1 MSNEMNPSSLH
12 CVANSDNA
20 LKLKISFSGGKPPQ
34 ECSANAEP
42 DVLTEVTSR
51 NLYIVLYEIHQNL
64 VRRDPRG
71 IFAKPVTDDIAFG
84 YSEVI
89 SKPMDLGTIFNRLQS
104 RAYYR
109 SAAEYLADVTLM
121 CNNAMVYNP
130 PDTIYYQRARK
141 LLAFCRKQMT
151 ISSLQ
156 KACKDIPGTLTLEEI
171 GDIVSVESQMNTIN
185 RVKPPNR
192 SSKLHTCVERELGD
206 HKLRFSPKYHSDSN
220 CNIPPSVQPLISHS
234 FQSHRGRPKSHL
246 SATSRLYNLM
256 SRKVL
261 KSYSHVSSEERSS
274 RDDLKRKNNDNNTEK
289 CTPIVEF
296 NKSPSNVA
304 SSKEVQI
311 TAHQDTSMLSSV
323 VSTPDVT
330 IPQRRGRGRPR
341 KIRVDNIQT
350 PSGSSVSNASAHQIP
365 VCSSLILSN
374 YTVADVKMN
383 LNTLSI
389 QTHDHYSHSVYVN
402 NNSFDNSLTAQ
413 SNLSIGPTQSEY
425 KTALIE
431 SAMKT
436 ELNSECIKEFS
447 NNEPIVLLNLAPST
461 PSSSSPLS
469 GSSCKT
475 FIGKTSTVSKKY
487 QKLSSSDNQSNK
499 FYQFKSDKNK
509 ELISVNDEDSA
520 YNDSCDEN
528 SEKSHQIVADTL
540 SNEILTQ
547 AKKAAAESAAKLKR
561 KYASISSTM
570 SGHDEYIGPKIICLN
585 CSDQGKITAIEC
597 PKARSSTYSHGFNH
611 TNQSNKELLK
621 PQAIYNVSYPP
632 FLVDLLTKS
641 KLINNQK
648 MDEHLLSKQNK
659 ILDDLYKLKC
669 NHDEPLA
676 AAIHGPLTIFSPAQ
690 LLQLSDIYGG
700 DPSVIEY
707 AISLLKFVQPIGRW
721 ARRWVTKRLDTA
733 TDGFHSKACYN
744 LTSQPAHTVKP
755 SLDNEKSN
763 LFQSWTDVID
773 ITIDP
778 PTPKIDES
786 DVEQLE
792 PCLVDLLN
800 QYDTSVLSGSHTS
813 NLTLP
818 ADNELVPSVPE
829 IDMSYMKKD
838 HLESV
843 STPSATAPLD
853 VPVSTDSHSLSFCD
867 NDISTALVTAS
878 LNACNIAQQDSSFDE
893 VDSNDDDVII
903 YEPIPSPLST
913 LTPNEDVI
921 PPKFDVNNTLQS
933 EQLSP
938 ITTKISEDEI
948 VTITDECASTL
959 MSSDDMISTSNPN
972 EDKLDSVGH
981 VKSEQISEA
990 PTSPLETALSSSSSL
1005 NTLHDRINVQNKGI
1019 SDGSDDDYRNL
1030 PSDSDCSNVTT
1041 TSLQHCFFVD
1051 SHFVTYNGVPVSTT
1065 DVENLN
1071 SVSQSNAISN
1081 HFETTTP
1088 QINSLVSNSHE
1099 EPCSDIPID
1108 IDAHSAI
1115 SDTADKIS
1123 HHSLL
1128 SNPVLLDITCKTSEK
1143 STTSDANISSAS

>member
-1 MSNEMNPSSLH
+1 MIIIFYLLH
-12 CVANSDNA
+12 
-20 LKLKISFSGGKPPQ
+20 Q
-34 ECSANAEP
+34 
-42 DVLTEVTSR
+42 
-51 NLYIVLYEIHQNL
+51 
-64 VRRDPRG
+64 
-71 IFAKPVTDDIAFG
+71 
-84 YSEVI
+84 VI

-121 CNNAMVYNP
+121 CNNAMIYNP

-206 HKLRFSPKYHSDSN
+206 HKLRFSPKHHGDSN
-220 CNIPPSVQPLISHS
+220 CNIPPVVQPLISHS

-246 SATSRLYNLM
+246 STTSRLYNLM

-261 KSYSHVSSEERSS
+261 KSYSHVSSEERSC
-274 RDDLKRKNNDNNTEK
+274 RNDLKRKNNDNNTEK

-296 NKSPSNVA
+296 NKSPSNNA
-304 SSKEVQI
+304 NSKEVQI
-311 TAHQDTSMLSSV
+311 IAHQDTSVLSSV
-323 VSTPDVT
+323 VSTSDVI

-341 KIRVDNIQT
+341 KIRVDNVQT
-350 PSGSSVSNASAHQIP
+350 PGSSISNTSAQQIP
-365 VCSSLILSN
+365 VSSSLILSN
-374 YTVADVKMN
+374 FTVADVKMN
-383 LNTLSI
+383 LDTLSI
-389 QTHDHYSHSVYVN
+389 QSHDHCSHSVYAN

-413 SNLSIGPTQSEY
+413 SNLYMGSVQSDY
-425 KTALIE
+425 KIALSE

-436 ELNSECIKEFS
+436 ELTSECIKEFS
-447 NNEPIVLLNLAPST
+447 NSEPIVLLNLAPST

-499 FYQFKSDKNK
+499 FYQFKSDKSK
-509 ELISVNDEDSA
+509 ELNDEDSA

-528 SEKSHQIVADTL
+528 LEKSHQIVADNHP
-540 SNEILTQ
+540 NEILIQ

-561 KYASISSTM
+561 KYANISSTM
-570 SGHDEYIGPKIICLN
+570 SDHDEYIGPKIICLN
-585 CSDQGKITAIEC
+585 CSEQGKISAIEC
-597 PKARSSTYSHGFNH
+597 PKARSSTYSQGFNQ
-611 TNQSNKELLK
+611 TNQNNEELLK
-621 PQAIYNVSYPP
+621 PQPIYNVSYPP

-641 KLINNQK
+641 KLVNNQK

-690 LLQLSDIYGG
+690 LMQLSDIYGG
-700 DPSVIEY
+700 DPNVIEY
-707 AISLLKFVQPIGRW
+707 AISLLKFAQPIGRW

-733 TDGFHSKACYN
+733 TDGLHSKACYN
-744 LTSQPAHTVKP
+744 LSSQPAHTVKP
-755 SLDNEKSN
+755 TLDNEKSN
-763 LFQSWTDVID
+763 LLQSWTDVID

-800 QYDTSVLSGSHTS
+800 QYDTSISCSSHTN

-818 ADNELVPSVPE
+818 ADNELVSSIPE
-829 IDMSYMKKD
+829 TDISYIRKD
-838 HLESV
+838 HLDSV
-843 STPSATAPLD
+843 STSSSTTPLN
-853 VPVSTDSHSLSFCD
+853 VPVSTDSRSLSFCN
-867 NDISTALVTAS
+867 NDISTSTLVVAS
-878 LNACNIAQQDSSFDE
+878 LNACNIPQQESSFDE

-921 PPKFDVNNTLQS
+921 PPKFDVNNTHQS
-933 EQLSP
+933 KQLSP
-938 ITTKISEDEI
+938 ITTKLSEDEI
-948 VTITDECASTL
+948 VTITDECATIS
-959 MSSDDMISTSNPN
+959 MSPDDMVPTSNLN
-972 EDKLDSVGH
+972 EGKLDSVSH
-981 VKSEQISEA
+981 TESEEILEA
-990 PTSPLETALSSSSSL
+990 PTSPLETALNVSSSL
-1005 NTLHDRINVQNKGI
+1005 NTPHDGIHVQSKGI
-1019 SDGSDDDYRNL
+1019 SDGSEDDYRNL
-1030 PSDSDCSNVTT
+1030 PSDSGCLNLPT
-1041 TSLQHCFFVD
+1041 TSLQHILH
-1051 SHFVTYNGVPVSTT
+1051 SHFVTYKGVPVSTT
-1065 DVENLN
+1065 HVENLN
-1071 SVSQSNAISN
+1071 PVSQSNAISN
-1081 HFETTTP
+1081 RFETTIP
-1088 QINSLVSNSHE
+1088 KIDSLVSNSHE
-1099 EPCSDIPID
+1099 EVFSDNPVD
-1108 IDAHSAI
+1108 NNVHYAI
-1115 SDTADKIS
+1115 SDTVDEMS

-1143 STTSDANISSAS
+1143 LTTSDPDISSAS